1 MDMATYR
8 HAGHKKNIAANDF
21 DGWPEERRNR
31 MKLHLQCPV
40 CRAPAHFR
48 RRSRDGKDPCFVARH
63 ESGCPMASSSHYI
76 AAAAAAVIEEVE
88 QIVKDTSILE
98 VDMGLPDRRSRPAGL
113 PTRIAGEI
121 ETGEGRVRRQHTKK
135 STKPE
140 KPSCVGGERLLLYLV
155 CSPDFRQ
162 TDIKIR
168 IPGMRNEF
176 TASRLFRSFS
186 DMAAPAEGTEGKWR
200 GFWGRLTGSGADM
213 EYLNTGGS
221 DAARIIVVER
231 IRNAVYGQ
239 WKITRRNVA
248 GAYCLAF
255 GKPKWSEDEGY
266 AYIEVFS
273 KDRIVLCPGK
283 TSDITDKL
291 DDVYAGADTLSS
303 PDPGLQAL
311 QAHSLDI
318 LRKDDWT

>member
-8 HAGHKKNIAANDF
+8 HAGHKKSIVANDY
-21 DGWPEERRNR
+21 DGWPEERRNS

-76 AAAAAAVIEEVE
+76 AAVAAATIKEVE
-88 QIVKDTSILE
+88 QIIKDASILE
-98 VDMGLPDRRSRPAGL
+98 VDMSLTDRRSRPTGL

-135 STKPE
+135 SARPE
-140 KPSCVGGERLLLYLV
+140 KPSCVGGERLLRYLV
-155 CSPDFRQ
+155 CSADFRQ

-186 DMAAPAEGTEGKWR
+186 DIEAPAEGTEGKWY
-200 GFWGRLTGSGADM
+200 GFWGRLTGSDADM
-213 EYLNTGGS
+213 ECLNTGDS
-221 DAARIIVVER
+221 DAARIIVDEK
-231 IRNAVYGQ
+231 IRNSVYGK
-239 WKITRRNVA
+239 WKMTRRNVT
-248 GAYCLAF
+248 GAYCLVF
-255 GKPKWSEDEGY
+255 GKPEFSQRGH
-266 AYIEVFS
+266 AYIKVLS
-273 KDRIVLCPGK
+273 ADRIVLCPGK
-283 TSDITDKL
+283 VSDITDKL

-303 PDPGLQAL
+303 PDPGLQTL
-311 QAHSLDI
+311 QAYSLDI